1 MKDLIM
7 DALAKLIEAHKRS
20 KTFICNLEFSTAVE
34 GIKNLLTSSNT
45 LMESLIFYYEHESA
59 AVYKLSDYIDLL
71 KYLLERFE
79 SFDIDDADEIEFLYD
94 QGIEMLE
101 TSLTV
106 IKRTERIHDDGE
118 FLTKVYR
125 PKKADEIGIRSH
137 NSAKYKTAIVLQ
149 GPIKKEDDF
158 TYESVKLYKVLYPE
172 CEIIVSTWKSEGDQK
187 ERFESLGA
195 IVLLNDPPEKP
206 GYANCAYQTVSSIE
220 GIRKARELGCVRVC
234 KTRTDQRFHTPNL
247 FFYMEKLLDQ
257 FPIKINTTQKKR
269 LIAISTTTL
278 SFRVYNTCDMFI
290 YGEIDD
296 VENYFDCPLDTR
308 DWGKDSNVEWVNAEQ
323 FGRLRFA
330 EAWFVSY
337 YLEKLGF
344 KLKFTLEDSDY
355 YRNELFIIV
364 DGSTIDL
371 LWQKYNDDE
380 YKDREYNSSGYD
392 HGGGIGRVSFLE
404 WLSCQ

>member
-1 MKDLIM
+1 MKELII
-7 DALAKLIEAHKRS
+7 DVLTRIIKAHKNA
-20 KTFICNLEFSTAVE
+20 KNNICNLEFSKAIE
-34 GIKNLLTSSNT
+34 LIKDLLTSSET
-45 LMESLIFYYEHESA
+45 LMESMTFYYESENA
-59 AVYKLSDYIDLL
+59 AVYKLSDYINLL

-79 SFDIDDADEIEFLYD
+79 SFEVDDADEIGFLYD
-94 QGIEMLE
+94 KGIEMLE

-106 IKRTERIHDDGE
+106 INRTERIHDDGE

-137 NSAKYKTAIVLQ
+137 KQAKFKTAIVLQ

-158 TYESVKLYKVLYPE
+158 TYESVKLYRLLYPE
-172 CEIIVSTWKSEGDQK
+172 CKIILSTWESEEEQK
-187 ERFESLGA
+187 DRFEELGA
-195 IVLLNDPPEKP
+195 IVLLNTPPEKP
-206 GYANCAYQTVSSIE
+206 GFANCAYQTVSSIE
-220 GIRKARELGCVRVC
+220 GIRKAKELGCERVC
-234 KTRTDQRFHTPNL
+234 KTRTDQRFHLPNL
-247 FFYMEKLLDQ
+247 FFFMEKLLEQ
-257 FPIKINTTQKKR
+257 FPIKIETTQKKR
-269 LIAISTTTL
+269 IIAVSTTTL

-290 YGEIDD
+290 YGDIED
-296 VENYFDCPLDTR
+296 VKNYFDCPLDTR
-308 DWGKDSNVEWVNAEQ
+308 EWGKDSYVEWINAEQ

-344 KLKFTLEDSDY
+344 ELKFTLEDSDY

>member
-7 DALAKLIEAHKRS
+7 DGLSKIIEAHKKEKNS
-20 KTFICNLEFSTAVE
+20 ICNLEFSLAIDIIRMLVSSSKAVR
-34 GIKNLLTSSNT
+34 
-45 LMESLIFYYEHESA
+45 ESMTFYYENESA
-59 AVYKLSDYIDLL
+59 AIYKLSEYIELMEQLL
-71 KYLLERFE
+71 DRFE
-79 SFDIDDADEIEFLYD
+79 SFDIDDADEIEYLYEH
-94 QGIEMLE
+94 GIEMLE

-137 NSAKYKTAIVLQ
+137 QKTKYKTAIVLQ
-149 GPIKKEDDF
+149 GPIKNEDDF
-158 TYESVKLYKVLYPE
+158 TYESVKLYKLLYPE
-172 CEIIVSTWKSEGDQK
+172 CEVILSTWKSEENQK
-187 ERFESLGA
+187 DKFEELGA
-195 IVLLNDPPEKP
+195 IVLLNEPPKKP
-206 GYANCAYQTVSSIE
+206 GYANCAYQALSSIE
-220 GIRKARELGCVRVC
+220 GIRKARELGCERVC
-234 KTRTDQRFHTPNL
+234 KARTDQRFHTPNL
-247 FFYMEKLLDQ
+247 FFYMEKLLEQ
-257 FPIKINTTQKKR
+257 FPLKIKTTQKER

-278 SFRVYNTCDMFI
+278 SFRVYNICDMFI
-290 YGEIDD
+290 YGDIDD

-308 DWGKDSNVEWVNAEQ
+308 DWGKDSNVEWINAEQ

-330 EAWFVSY
+330 EAWFASY
-337 YLEKLGF
+337 YLEKLGYE
-344 KLKFTLEDSDY
+344 LKFTIEDSDY